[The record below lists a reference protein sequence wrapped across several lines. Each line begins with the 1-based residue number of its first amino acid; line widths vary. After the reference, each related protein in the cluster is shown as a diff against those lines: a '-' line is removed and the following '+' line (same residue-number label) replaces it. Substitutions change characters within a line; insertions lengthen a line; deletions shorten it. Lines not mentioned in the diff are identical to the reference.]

1 MKKLI
6 AIVLAGVMVFSL
18 PVMAADSTSAS
29 DVVSSGTS
37 ASASVSGN
45 SVPAEAV
52 VSSSASAPVS
62 ASVDGTPAAVAVAA
76 AEEGK
81 TVGEYLNNAVVEVA
95 GLESVTPVGQGGHVI
110 INGAPSN
117 VTFMVEKPDAAAVKS
132 AKAGADLLG
141 GKVLNVVNVN
151 SIVGKFATARV
162 NYYLKGVKTGQNIK
176 VYQLVKSSWVELTVV
191 EIREDH
197 VVVDMTSLGTL
208 MFVEVPTAPVAE

>member
-6 AIVLAGVMVFSL
+6 AIALAGVMVFSL
-18 PVMAADSTSAS
+18 PVMATESPSA
-29 DVVSSGTS
+29 
-37 ASASVSGN
+37 A
-45 SVPAEAV
+45 AV
-52 VSSSASAPVS
+52 VSSSASAF
-62 ASVDGTPAAVAVAA
+62 AA

-117 VTFMVEKPDAAAVKS
+117 VTFMVDKPDAAAVKS
-132 AKAGADLLG
+132 AKAEAALLG
-141 GKVLNVVNVN
+141 GKVLNVVSIN
-151 SIVGKFATARV
+151 SIVGKFKTARV
-162 NYYLKGVKTGQNIK
+162 NYYLEGIKAGQNIK
-176 VYQLVKSSWVELTVV
+176 VYQLVKSSWVELTVA

-208 MFVEVPTAPVAE
+208 MFVEVPAAPVTE